1 MLFASPVMTFLLA
14 TAPGVLLLA
23 VGVIPSIRKKVH
35 RAISATA
42 LAMGLALLVL
52 QLFVIGTLSLDVL
65 YGFGDSR
72 FIIVGLPLATFF
84 ISLGFLSHRSR
95 LSLPT
100 AASCGV
106 IGIIG
111 LWYLGGFVVINTAC
125 SIFRSGGC

>member
-1 MLFASPVMTFLLA
+1 MLFASPLAAFLLA
-14 TAPGVLLLA
+14 TVPIVLLIA
-23 VGVIPSIRKKVH
+23 VGVVPSIRKRMH

-42 LAMGLALLVL
+42 LAMGVALLAF
-52 QLFVIGTLSLDVL
+52 QLLVIGTLSIDVL

-72 FIIVGLPLATFF
+72 LIIVGLPLAAFF

-95 LSLPT
+95 LSLPI

-106 IGIIG
+106 IGAIG

-125 SIFRSGGC
+125 GLFHSGGC